1 MLSEVLHDACLPAGV
16 RAEPFVVV
24 PPVDLVVP
32 AARVI
37 VGEDA
42 VQANGILAWLIG
54 RY

>member
-1 MLSEVLHDACLPAGV
+1 MLREVLHDARLPVGV
-16 RAEPFVVV
+16 RAEPFIVV

-42 VQANGILAWLIG
+42 VQTNGILARLAG